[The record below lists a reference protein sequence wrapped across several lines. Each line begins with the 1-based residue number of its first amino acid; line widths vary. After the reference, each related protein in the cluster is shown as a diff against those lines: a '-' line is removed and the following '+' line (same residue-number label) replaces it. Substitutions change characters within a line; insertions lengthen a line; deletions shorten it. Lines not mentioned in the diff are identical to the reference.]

1 MRSPLLLILLPLS
14 AACQPHPAPP
24 PAGAAS
30 APVPT
35 CEWCGAAEA
44 PAALSDT
51 LRMPPTYGEPLV
63 VTGTVTRG
71 GRPAPGVLLYA
82 YHTDASGRYTPSAH
96 PSGNEARHGR
106 LRGWLRTGQGGRY
119 RIETVRP
126 GPYPGRPDP
135 QHLHLTVQPPGEAE
149 RWIDEVV
156 FDDDPRLTP
165 TLLARQEGRG
175 GSGVTHP
182 LRDKNGVW
190 HAVRDIDLAR

>member
-1 MRSPLLLILLPLS
+1 MRSLLLLPLAS
-14 AACQPHPAPP
+14 LALFAACRPQPP
-24 PAGAAS
+24 PPES
-30 APVPT
+30 APVPVPD

-44 PAALSDT
+44 PAGLPGTLQMPTSD
-51 LRMPPTYGEPLV
+51 GEALV
-63 VTGTVTRG
+63 VTGTVSRG

-82 YHTDASGRYTPSAH
+82 YQTGPDGRYTPSAH

-106 LRGWLRTGQGGRY
+106 LRGWLRTGADGRY

-135 QHLHLTVQPPGEAE
+135 QHVHLTVQLPGEAE

-165 TLLARQEGRG
+165 ERIARLEGRG

-182 LRDKNGVW
+182 RRDAQGVW
-190 HAVRDIDLAR
+190 HAVRNIDLDR